1 MWTDDLWQPNCSN
14 WASNI
19 ESFVGIINDMCYS
32 MGCVLG
38 KNLGYFGM
46 KWSNFA
52 ATYDQFPHR
61 MVVGTLTGCLILAL
75 PSHMMTSSNGSIF
88 RVTGHLCGEFT
99 GHRWIPR
106 TKGQWRGALMF
117 SLICSW
123 INGWVNNHEAG
134 DLRRHR
140 AHYDVTVIQECSYG
154 FLPWLSSG
162 SDAAIS
168 LYFMTRE

>member
-1 MWTDDLWQPNCSN
+1 
-14 WASNI
+14 
-19 ESFVGIINDMCYS
+19 
-32 MGCVLG
+32 
-38 KNLGYFGM
+38 M

-52 ATYDQFPHR
+52 STCDQYPHW
-61 MVVGTLTGCLILAL
+61 MVVGTLTGCLFLAL

-88 RVTGHLCGEFT
+88 LVTGHFCGEIT

-117 SLICSW
+117 SLICSL

-140 AHYDVTVIQECSYG
+140 AHYDVIVIQECSYG
-154 FLPWLSSG
+154 FLPWLSFG
-162 SDAAIS
+162 SNAAIS
-168 LYFMTRE
+168 LYFMTREEITQAGEMKSRATVFDLYNLSFIPNSWYQWC